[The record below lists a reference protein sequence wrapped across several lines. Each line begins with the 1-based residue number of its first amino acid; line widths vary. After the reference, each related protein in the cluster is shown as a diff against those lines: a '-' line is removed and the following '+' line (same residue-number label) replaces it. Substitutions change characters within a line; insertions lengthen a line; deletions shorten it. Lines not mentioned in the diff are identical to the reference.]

1 MLDLHE
7 RRYRTIAAARE
18 AGIPVYVGTDA
29 GGSLPHGLVATEVA
43 HLGHAGF
50 TTGEALDAACW
61 AARAW
66 LGWPGLEEGDE
77 ADLVVY
83 PEDPR
88 DDLAVLAVPSL
99 VVLRGV
105 ARST

>member
-1 MLDLHE
+1 M
-7 RRYRTIAAARE
+7 
-18 AGIPVYVGTDA
+18 
-29 GGSLPHGLVATEVA
+29 VATEVA

-50 TTGEALDAACW
+50 TTSEALDAACW

-105 ARST
+105 AHST